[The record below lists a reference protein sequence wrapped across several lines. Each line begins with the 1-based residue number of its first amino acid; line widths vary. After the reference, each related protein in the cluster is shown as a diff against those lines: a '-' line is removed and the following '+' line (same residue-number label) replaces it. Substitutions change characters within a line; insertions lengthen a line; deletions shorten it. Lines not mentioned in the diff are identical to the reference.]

1 MTDAVTYGN
10 LQLMLGETL
19 LSVYQLNI
27 IEEPGKHG
35 RMYADAQTQEGA
47 KDYLLYEEYGEVALY
62 ADRGEYLESIF
73 QGIVIRMEVAAKGG
87 RCEIHLEA
95 VTRSYMMDLS
105 ELDFTFQDTAMSSHQ
120 LLQSVMQFYPD
131 SQALIF
137 VPDAL
142 LGQIAV
148 QYQETDWAF
157 LKRMLSHYG
166 AGIYPDSAMPGIC
179 MRMGL
184 MDDSEETDW
193 DALPYTVMRDAAP
206 KGEEKGQ
213 KGQMCYIVEADD
225 ILPLGVKTIFHG
237 QELYTGGICRHIRQ
251 GILVNEYRLYFRE
264 GMEISRYNNPLLCG
278 VSQYGTVTEVRRN
291 RIRAALEN
299 DALIFCDDQYFYPY
313 STVAASPD
321 GSGWYCMP
329 KPGDPVRIFF
339 PSGDERE
346 GYAVSNI
353 EGESQ
358 PGQDSPISNPDLKD
372 IIMPDGKGV
381 KFIAGGIEVCVGDF
395 LGDIMLTDDGKIQM
409 KVKKEKDLG
418 IYSEGAVY
426 FITEEDGMIEAS
438 AGTQI
443 QIKNDAGGEICMTDD
458 TVRIEASSIE
468 NN

>member
-19 LSVYQLNI
+19 LSVYQLDI
-27 IEEPGKHG
+27 VEEPGKHS
-35 RMYADAQTQEGA
+35 RMYADAQTQEGE
-47 KDYLLYEEYGEVALY
+47 KDYLLYEEYGSVALY
-62 ADRGEYLESIF
+62 ADRGEELESIF
-73 QGIVIRMEVAAKGG
+73 QGIVVRMEVKASGG

-105 ELDFTFQDTAMSSHQ
+105 VLDFTFQDTAMSSHQ
-120 LLQSVMQFYPD
+120 LYQSVMQFYPD
-131 SQALIF
+131 SQALFF
-137 VPDAL
+137 VPDAP

-157 LKRMLSHYG
+157 LNRMLSHDG
-166 AGIYPDSAMPGIC
+166 AGLYPDSTMPGIC
-179 MRMGL
+179 VRMGPA
-184 MDDSEETDW
+184 DDFWETDW
-193 DALPYTVMRDAAP
+193 DMLSYTVMRDAAP
-206 KGEEKGQ
+206 EREEKDQ
-213 KGQMCYIVEADD
+213 KGQMCYIVEAAE
-225 ILPLGVKTIFHG
+225 ILPLGIQTVFHG
-237 QELYTGGICRHIRQ
+237 QKLYIGRIYRHLRN
-251 GILVNEYRLYFRE
+251 GILVNEYRLYFKE
-264 GMEISRYNNPLLCG
+264 GLEIPRYNNPLLCG

-291 RIRAALEN
+291 QIRAALEN

-339 PSGDERE
+339 PSEDERE

-372 IIMPDGKGV
+372 ILMPDGKGV
-381 KFIAGGIEVCVGDF
+381 KFIEGGIEVCVGDF
-395 LGDIMLTDDGKIQM
+395 LGDIILTDDGKIQM
-409 KVKKEKDLG
+409 RVKEEKDLQ

-426 FITEEDGMIEAS
+426 FMTEEGGTIEAS

-458 TVRIEASSIE
+458 TIRMKASSIE